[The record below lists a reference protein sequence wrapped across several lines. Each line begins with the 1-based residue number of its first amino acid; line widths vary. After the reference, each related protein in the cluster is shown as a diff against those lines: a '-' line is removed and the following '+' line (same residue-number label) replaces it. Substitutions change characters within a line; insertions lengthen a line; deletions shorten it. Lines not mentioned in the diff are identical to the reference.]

1 MSARTANQQL
11 AISTAMEIFHDAG
24 FTQLNVVN
32 MEHTTRTM
40 IAQYYVGRLSD
51 AVLGDINVAYT
62 GLPIT
67 LEGGRFTARVWAER
81 LTTEIVLHVIRQIC
95 GVNPVHGEGSEKWI
109 FLGGAICADR
119 HDPRVLL
126 SGQVV
131 ADVEVVD
138 LFATAE
144 GDLKAVCDY
153 GTATST
159 VDDITTPLGLGCDN
173 ANLHEAARR
182 FRLLEQ
188 RVSA

>member
-11 AISTAMEIFHDAG
+11 AISTAMEIFHDAD

-32 MEHTTRTM
+32 MEHTTRTV
-40 IAQYYVGRLSD
+40 IAQYVGRLSD

-62 GLPIT
+62 GLPIM

-81 LTTEIVLHVIRQIC
+81 LATEIMLHVIRQIC
-95 GVNPVHGEGSEKWI
+95 GLNPVHGEGGEKWI
-109 FLGGAICADR
+109 FLGSAICADR
-119 HDPRVLL
+119 HDTRVLL
-126 SGQVV
+126 PGQVV

-159 VDDITTPLGLGCDN
+159 VDDIAKPLGLGCDN

-188 RVSA
+188 CVSA